1 MKQTIEISKFVESIK
16 FINNINNI
24 KITNFDFS
32 SIFIKDLKIKDK
44 RKLQKQFENLE
55 TLLISI
61 ILLKN
66 FHLELGAEFNEECK
80 KLRNE

>member
-24 KITNFDFS
+24 DFS